1 MLGRHT
7 EHSPEAEVLKIT
19 LSTSIRRLAMKKR
32 IPFFFFISFFILSSS
47 SIVRGQVDTL
57 WTKTFGGSNDDFGFS
72 VQQTKDGGY
81 IIIGGTYSFGAGG
94 YDVWLIKT
102 DASGDTLW
110 TKTFGG
116 SNDDGGKSVQQT
128 TDGGY
133 MITGYTHSF
142 GAGGYDVWLIKT
154 DASGDTLWTK
164 TFGGSYY
171 EGGNSVQQT
180 TDGGYIIIGQTF
192 SFGAGYY
199 DVWLIKTDASGDTLW
214 TKTFGGSDDDGG
226 NSVQQTTDG
235 GYIISGITYSFGA
248 GGRDAWLIKTDASG
262 DTLWTKT
269 FGGSDYDYGNSVQ
282 QTTDG
287 GYIITG
293 ETESFSAA
301 GDVWL
306 IKTDASGDTLWTKT
320 FGGSGYDYGNSV
332 QQTTDGGYIITGET
346 ESFGAGY
353 YDVLLIKTD
362 ASGDTL
368 WTKTF
373 GGSGYDYGNSVQQT
387 TDGGFIIIGETESF
401 GAGDYDVWLIKTDA
415 SGDTLWTKTFGGS
428 YYDGGNSVQQTTDGG
443 YIITGNTSF
452 GAGYYDVLLIET
464 TPDINSVIQNND
476 IITLDFSLHQNYPN
490 PFNPGTKIK
499 YSVPQA
505 SKVQFKVFD
514 VLGNEIETLV
524 NEEKSAGNYSV
535 EFNAA
540 NLPSGVYFYRL
551 IAGDFTSTKKML
563 LLK

>member
-332 QQTTDGGYIITGET
+332 QQTTDGG
-346 ESFGAGY
+346 
-353 YDVLLIKTD
+353 
-362 ASGDTL
+362 
-368 WTKTF
+368 
-373 GGSGYDYGNSVQQT
+373 
-387 TDGGFIIIGETESF
+387 FIIIGETESF

>member
-287 GYIITG
+287 G
-293 ETESFSAA
+293 
-301 GDVWL
+301 
-306 IKTDASGDTLWTKT
+306 
-320 FGGSGYDYGNSV
+320 
-332 QQTTDGGYIITGET
+332 
-346 ESFGAGY
+346 
-353 YDVLLIKTD
+353 
-362 ASGDTL
+362 
-368 WTKTF
+368 
-373 GGSGYDYGNSVQQT
+373 
-387 TDGGFIIIGETESF
+387 FIIIGETESF

-499 YSVPQA
+499 YSVPQ
-505 SKVQFKVFD
+505 SSEVIIKIFD

-524 NEEKSAGNYSV
+524 NEEKPVGTYEINW
-535 EFNAA
+535 NAA

-551 IAGDFTSTKKML
+551 QAGEFVETKKMV